1 MNQLTVVCPCVC
13 AVVAL
18 LVCVSTPVWCVC
30 KKEFRASLVVITRSS
45 YSCIAYLA
53 YLHLY
58 IAFWSAS
65 WRIWAYPDLYI
76 AYLAYLG
83 YETSEQ
89 TEETNSVRPMW
100 GGPKGAVDSGLD
112 SMFDEG

>member
-1 MNQLTVVCPCVC
+1 M
-13 AVVAL
+13 
-18 LVCVSTPVWCVC
+18 C
-30 KKEFRASLVVITRSS
+30 KKEFQASLVVITRSS

-83 YETSEQ
+83 YETSETQ
-89 TEETNSVRPMW
+89 RNKLCAAQMW